1 MKRTK
6 TYRRSRVGGSAL
18 LVPALLATI
27 PLPSCGT
34 KDTAL
39 RYPQSKAPQ
48 ALHYHEGATSNSMPS
63 SIPEIFDTG
72 PAIKKEMLRLI
83 ASARDYIL
91 LNSFLLAVDPATSDV
106 INALERKHRAGVK
119 VYVLL
124 GSSSRHMPGGKEA
137 FRFFDEAQA
146 FQWWSKTPCASISSP
161 WRPS

>member
-39 RYPQSKAPQ
+39 RYPHSKAPQ

>member
-1 MKRTK
+1 MKRTMKTTK

-91 LNSFLLAVDPATSDV
+91 LNSFLLAVAPATSDV
-106 INALERKHRAGVK
+106 MNALGRKHRAGVK

-137 FRFFDEAQA
+137 FRFFDEAGI
-146 FQWWSKTPCASISSP
+146 PMVE
-161 WRPS
+161 